1 MFLPSQSIRSVIGQ
15 EKLHHFVN
23 QSVQNQTK
31 MRRGNSRFPAL
42 QPVFLF
48 LLWILIGSLWWF
60 PLFWLAFL
68 WSLVEVTTL
77 DRKTLDWTPWLD
89 YARCVI
95 LQGKNLC
102 GENVKYLKYLCCQ
115 WWSDFSFQIN
125 QALLRRWRKLCKRWW
140 ETSAQGLWR
149 WEGSHISVSSWN
161 DDNENS
167 SDGVDNDD
175 FDDDDDDGADGG
187 PLTELF

>member
-15 EKLHHFVN
+15 EKLHHFVH

-31 MRRGNSRFPAL
+31 MRRSNSRFPAL

-77 DRKTLDWTPWLD
+77 DRKTLDWTPWLIMQGVL
-89 YARCVI
+89 YCKEKIFVEKTFEIFVLSVVI
-95 LQGKNLC
+95 WFLI
-102 GENVKYLKYLCCQ
+102 
-115 WWSDFSFQIN
+115 SDKPGFVEAVEKAV
-125 QALLRRWRKLCKRWW
+125 QALVRNVGSGLMKVRR
-140 ETSAQGLWR
+140 
-149 WEGSHISVSSWN
+149 
-161 DDNENS
+161 
-167 SDGVDNDD
+167 
-175 FDDDDDDGADGG
+175 
-187 PLTELF
+187 

>member
-1 MFLPSQSIRSVIGQ
+1 MCFRWSPTRSEPWETFSATSGCHLWVRVKDHLKHFVEIFNWLSKIYFGIALFLPSQSIRSVIGQ
-15 EKLHHFVN
+15 EKLQHFVN
-23 QSVQNQTK
+23 QPVQNQTK
-31 MRRGNSRFPAL
+31 MRRGNSRYPAL

-77 DRKTLDWTPWLD
+77 DRNTLDWTPWLD

-102 GENVKYLKYLCCQ
+102 GGNVWNICVVNGDL
-115 WWSDFSFQIN
+115 I
-125 QALLRRWRKLCKRWW
+125 
-140 ETSAQGLWR
+140 
-149 WEGSHISVSSWN
+149 SH
-161 DDNENS
+161 
-167 SDGVDNDD
+167 
-175 FDDDDDDGADGG
+175 FR
-187 PLTELF
+187 

>member
-1 MFLPSQSIRSVIGQ
+1 MENILRFTHCDIVAWFFLFSYVFQVKSNAVRALGNFLRYIRMSSLGKSKRSLKALCRNLQLIVKNILGLHFFLPSQSIRSVIGQ

-68 WSLVEVTTL
+68 WSLVEITTL

-89 YARCVI
+89 YARCFI

-102 GENVKYLKYLCCQ
+102 GENVWNICVVNGDL
-115 WWSDFSFQIN
+115 I
-125 QALLRRWRKLCKRWW
+125 
-140 ETSAQGLWR
+140 
-149 WEGSHISVSSWN
+149 SH
-161 DDNENS
+161 
-167 SDGVDNDD
+167 
-175 FDDDDDDGADGG
+175 FR
-187 PLTELF
+187 